1 MIDCT
6 RINID
11 RDLHYQLNN
20 IADPCRHISQMTQG
34 MHIVERSVSQ
44 VSSFEKILLRELSKQ
59 MLTGYAPKLFPFL
72 YASFVCDNTLKMV
85 FKPTEGSLTKHS
97 NVAWWVNVLF
107 QIAKAV
113 EHLEGMSINHNGLD
127 PDNVKFQLYSE
138 NPNHVAVVL
147 TNFDRIGGQFYVG
160 KDLNFFLYTLIYGP
174 IGLPQELTEKLKGLI
189 IYKRLQQYP
198 NENNFQFGIRQTTID
213 IHNEKTSGRNL
224 STLLRVWYPTL
235 F

>member
-6 RINID
+6 KINID
-11 RDLHYQLNN
+11 NELHYQLNN
-20 IADPCRHISQMTQG
+20 MVDPYRYISQMTQK
-34 MHIVERSVSQ
+34 MHIVERNVSQ
-44 VSSFEKILLRELSKQ
+44 ISSSEKTLLRELSKQ

-72 YASFVCDNTLKMV
+72 YTSFVRDNTLKMV

-97 NVAWWVNVLF
+97 NIAWWVNVLF

-113 EHLEGMSINHNGLD
+113 EHLEKMSVNHNNLN
-127 PDNVKFQLYSE
+127 PDNVEFQLYSE
-138 NPNHVAVVL
+138 NPNHVAVLL
-147 TNFDRIGGQFYVG
+147 TNFNHIGGQFYVG
-160 KDLNFFLYTLIYGP
+160 KDLNFFLYTLIFGP

-198 NENNFQFGIRQTTID
+198 NENNFQFGIRQTIID
-213 IHNEKTSGRNL
+213 INNEKTSGRNL